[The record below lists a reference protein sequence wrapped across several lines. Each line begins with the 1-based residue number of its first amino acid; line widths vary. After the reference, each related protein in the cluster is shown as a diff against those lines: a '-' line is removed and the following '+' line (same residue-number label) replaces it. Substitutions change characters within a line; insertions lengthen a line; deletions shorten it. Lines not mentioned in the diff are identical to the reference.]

1 MRVSGQAMKAVHFD
15 SAAGFRRWLASNHA
29 SAAELSVGFFSK
41 ASGKGGITYPEALDE
56 ALCFGWIDGVR
67 RRVDAA
73 SYTVRF
79 TPRKPGS
86 TWSLVNVRHAKRLIA
101 GGRMQPAGLKAY
113 EVRDPKKTGVY
124 SFEKRPERLPSG
136 LEGVF
141 RANRKAWD
149 HWELQ
154 PPGYRRTLTWWA
166 SSAVR
171 EETRLSRLARII
183 GASENGRRLDLL
195 TLK

>member
-1 MRVSGQAMKAVHFD
+1 MEATHFN
-15 SAAGFRRWLASNHA
+15 SAAEFRRWLAAHHS
-29 SAAELSVGFFSK
+29 SVTELLVGFHYK
-41 ASGKGGITYPEALDE
+41 ASRKGGVTYPEALDE
-56 ALCFGWIDGVR
+56 ALCFGWIDSVR

-73 SYTVRF
+73 SCTIRF

-101 GGRMQPAGLKAY
+101 GGRMHPAGLREFKA
-113 EVRDPKKTGVY
+113 RDPEKTGIY
-124 SFEKRPERLPSG
+124 SFERRPERLPDA
-136 LEGVF
+136 LERVF
-141 RANRKAWD
+141 RANRKAWT